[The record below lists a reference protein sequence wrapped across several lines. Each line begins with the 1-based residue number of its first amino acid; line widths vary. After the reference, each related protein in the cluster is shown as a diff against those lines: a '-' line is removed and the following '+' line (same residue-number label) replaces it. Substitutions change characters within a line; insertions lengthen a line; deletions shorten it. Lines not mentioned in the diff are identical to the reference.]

1 MGEEIKDFKN
11 FTFNK
16 ITKEDLKSVLKIRN
30 QKEVRKNSVNKNI
43 ITWDEHQKWFD
54 KKITSDFFHHYCLKH
69 NNKFVGVG
77 YGENFDIKNN
87 TCLWGIYRDLS
98 IKSNIKYGSIILYLT
113 FENLFSQEKIKS
125 VKCQVLKDLEWIK
138 DWYIRWGHKLENFD
152 EKKKC
157 FNLFLEK
164 DKWNE
169 IKNAI
174 YDKLNFK

>member
-1 MGEEIKDFKN
+1 MSNDGE
-11 FTFNK
+11 
-16 ITKEDLKSVLKIRN
+16 SVAVLGCTGYTGL
-30 QKEVRKNSVNKNI
+30 ELVNILSRHSKVNI
-43 ITWDEHQKWFD
+43 VYLGSENHAGENIHKFD
-54 KKITSDFFHHYCLKH
+54 KRIH
-69 NNKFVGVG
+69 N
-77 YGENFDIKNN
+77 YQLPLIDSIENFDIKNN

-113 FENLFSQEKIKS
+113 FENLFSQKKIKS

-169 IKNAI
+169 IKNTI